1 MARNGSGVTI
11 GIGVGPGSGVGV
23 TVGTGVAVGIGAA
36 VGSGVGIGSGI
47 GVGTG
52 VGAWVVV
59 GTGVEVL
66 VAVGVG
72 EGVARGKASITTAGA
87 VASRSGV
94 ALGVGASVEQAV
106 SKTTVNNRLTTLMIS
121 YSTMDSI
128 CGVLEQHHAGY
139 LLCPQNPYW
148 ISKRERAGRY
158 APAPRHQPLPHS
170 RTLRLS
176 CIHEHYP
183 QIKARR

>member
-72 EGVARGKASITTAGA
+72 EGVARGGASITTART
-87 VASRSGV
+87 VASKSGV

-106 SKTTVNNRLTTLMIS
+106 NKTPRTVNNRLTVLMHLYSCHIS
-121 YSTMDSI
+121 F
-128 CGVLEQHHAGY
+128 Y
-139 LLCPQNPYW
+139 LLFALY
-148 ISKRERAGRY
+148 
-158 APAPRHQPLPHS
+158 HML
-170 RTLRLS
+170 
-176 CIHEHYP
+176 
-183 QIKARR
+183 